1 MPHIVLLG
9 DSIFDNE
16 AYVRGGLPVVDHL
29 RGILPAEWR
38 VTLLAADGS
47 VTGDLAHQLDRL
59 PGDATQLVVSVG
71 GNDAYNASGLLRQR
85 VASVAEALHHLAA
98 TQAQFRVAYER
109 ALHKMAARGKPA
121 AVCTVYDSIPGLGN
135 AERAALALFNDVI
148 LRSAF
153 KSGLP
158 VIDLR
163 LVCTD
168 TEDFSDVSPIE
179 PSVAGGAK
187 IARVLAGVATNHDF
201 TRAVSTVYA

>member
-9 DSIFDNE
+9 DSIFDNV
-16 AYVRGGLPVVDHL
+16 AYVRGGLPVTDQL
-29 RGILPAEWR
+29 RDILPADWR
-38 VTLLAADGS
+38 VTLLAVDGS
-47 VTGDLAHQLDRL
+47 VTGDLSHQLDQL
-59 PGDATQLVVSVG
+59 PADATQLVVSVG
-71 GNDAYNASGLLRQR
+71 GNDAYNASAILGER
-85 VASVAEALHHLAA
+85 VVSVADALHLLAA
-98 TQAQFRVAYER
+98 IQARFRVDYER
-109 ALHKMAARGKPA
+109 ALGMMAKPGKPT

-163 LVCTD
+163 PVCTD

-187 IARVLAGVATNHDF
+187 IARVIAGVTTNHDF
-201 TRAVSTVYA
+201 TRALSTVYA